1 MMKQSKYIISNDANC
16 KYCYKCLRNCPV
28 KAISFHDEKSF
39 VIEEECVLCGTC
51 VNVCPQH
58 AKNYR
63 RDLDVFDSILKKP
76 FVLSVAPSV
85 YAYFDNPFKVF
96 DLFKSLGCVYISET
110 AVGAQFVT
118 DAYLKQL
125 ASANGPR
132 ITTSCPV
139 IVNIVEKYFPQY
151 LGYLMPVVSPAIAHS
166 QFLRYKFGDLP
177 RVFIGPCVAKKEEL
191 KEHYNLVLTFEEIE
205 EWIQKEGIDIDDYTE
220 KLPDAPY
227 PERTRMYPVT
237 GGILYSADKQRLEH
251 VVVEGTENFI
261 EFLEKFEPTTHDKII
276 IEASSCIGGCLNGPA
291 MKKDT
296 NILVRKNTLINY
308 FKMLSDHAEKRI
320 NTSNYDLNLSKHF
333 VDKNARIQVPEEQIR
348 EVLHLL
354 GKDDKAKELNCTGCG
369 YETCYEKARAV
380 VLGKAEKDM
389 CFAYLVEIVSSVS
402 YKVVDETP
410 NAIVIFKGERITYI
424 NTAAKALFE
433 GYTDEKILEICKKVY
448 SKRYKIQELYINSRK
463 VYFYPKTFELP
474 GDGGNVVLFVDIT
487 EMVLQR
493 ERMDEIKRKSIQKIE
508 EVLNDQMKL
517 AQDIA
522 GLLGESIA
530 ETKSHFLEFKNYMED
545 DDANL

>member
-1 MMKQSKYIISNDANC
+1 MKQSEYIISNDANC

-63 RDLDVFDSILKKP
+63 RDLDKFDSIINNP

-85 YAYFDNPFKVF
+85 YAYFDQPFKIF
-96 DLFKSLGCVYISET
+96 DMFKNLGCVYISET
-110 AVGAQFVT
+110 TVGAQFVT

-125 ASANGPR
+125 AIADGPR
-132 ITTSCPV
+132 ITTSCPA

-151 LGYLMPVVSPAIAHS
+151 TNYLMPVVSPAIAHS
-166 QFLRYKFGDLP
+166 QLLKYKFGDLP
-177 RVFIGPCVAKKEEL
+177 RVFIGPCIAKKEEL
-191 KEHYNLVLTFEEIE
+191 KEHYNLVLTFDEIE
-205 EWIQKEGIDIDDYTE
+205 EWIQRKEIDIEDFTE

-237 GGILYSADKQRLEH
+237 GGILYSADQQVLEH
-251 VVVEGTENFI
+251 IVIEGTENFI
-261 EFLEKFEPTTHDKII
+261 GFLEKFEPSTHDRVI
-276 IEASSCIGGCLNGPA
+276 IEASACIGGCLNGPA

-296 NILVRKNTLINY
+296 NILVKRNKLTKYYKI
-308 FKMLSDHAEKRI
+308 LSKHDDKKL
-320 NTSNYDLNLSKHF
+320 NTSNYDFNISEHF
-333 VDKNARIQVPEEQIR
+333 VDKSIRVNVSEKQIK

-424 NTAAKALFE
+424 NAAAKALFE
-433 GYTDEKILEICKKVY
+433 GYTDEKILEICRKVY

-487 EMVLQR
+487 EMVLQK
-493 ERMDEIKRKSIQKIE
+493 ERMDEIKRTSIQKIE

-545 DDANL
+545 DDVNL

>member
-1 MMKQSKYIISNDANC
+1 
-16 KYCYKCLRNCPV
+16 
-28 KAISFHDEKSF
+28 
-39 VIEEECVLCGTC
+39 
-51 VNVCPQH
+51 
-58 AKNYR
+58 
-63 RDLDVFDSILKKP
+63 
-76 FVLSVAPSV
+76 
-85 YAYFDNPFKVF
+85 
-96 DLFKSLGCVYISET
+96 
-110 AVGAQFVT
+110 
-118 DAYLKQL
+118 
-125 ASANGPR
+125 
-132 ITTSCPV
+132 
-139 IVNIVEKYFPQY
+139 
-151 LGYLMPVVSPAIAHS
+151 
-166 QFLRYKFGDLP
+166 
-177 RVFIGPCVAKKEEL
+177 
-191 KEHYNLVLTFEEIE
+191 
-205 EWIQKEGIDIDDYTE
+205 
-220 KLPDAPY
+220 
-227 PERTRMYPVT
+227 VT

-261 EFLEKFEPTTHDKII
+261 EFLEKFEPSTHDKII

-433 GYTDEKILEICKKVY
+433 GYADEKILEICKKVY

>member
-1 MMKQSKYIISNDANC
+1 MMKQSEYIISNDANC

-63 RDLDVFDSILKKP
+63 RDLDIFDSIVKKP

-85 YAYFDNPFKVF
+85 YAYFDQPFKVF

-125 ASANGPR
+125 SNANGPR

-166 QFLRYKFGDLP
+166 QFLGYKFGDLP

-191 KEHYNLVLTFEEIE
+191 KEYYNLVLTFEEIE

-227 PERTRMYPVT
+227 PERTRMYPVS

-251 VVVEGTENFI
+251 IVVEGAENFI
-261 EFLEKFEPTTHDKII
+261 EFLEKFEPSTHDKVI

-296 NILVRKNTLINY
+296 NILVRKNTLTRY
-308 FKMLSDHAEKRI
+308 FKMLSDNADKRI
-320 NTSNYDLNLSKHF
+320 NTSNYELNLTKHF
-333 VDKNARIQVPEEQIR
+333 IDKNARIQVPEEQIR

-354 GKDDKAKELNCTGCG
+354 GKDDKTKELNCTGCG

-380 VLGKAEKDM
+380 VIGKAEKDM

-424 NTAAKALFE
+424 NTATKALFE
-433 GYTDEKILEICKKVY
+433 GYSDENILEICKKVY
-448 SKRYKIQELYINSRK
+448 SKRYKIHELYINSRK

-474 GDGGNVVLFVDIT
+474 SDGGNVVLFVDIT
-487 EMVLQR
+487 EMVLQK

-545 DDANL
+545 NDANL